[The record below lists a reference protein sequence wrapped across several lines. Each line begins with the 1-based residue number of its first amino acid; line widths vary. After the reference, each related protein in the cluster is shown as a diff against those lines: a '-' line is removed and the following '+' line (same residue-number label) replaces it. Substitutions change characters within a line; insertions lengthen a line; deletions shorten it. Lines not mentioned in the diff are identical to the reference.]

1 MKSKSLRNANG
12 LYFFLKPNEARSKD
26 DETVK
31 LEEKWGQIPGSSS
44 RLIFENKKINNKKI
58 LSLPN
63 ILMCLFYEFAG
74 KFHSICADFRRMN
87 CLYVKNDKS
96 PPCVIYTCLMP
107 GEWWIN
113 IWMNTKLVQSIYCLL
128 TQVHPNLT
136 FENIHCLNC
145 IHFRNNKAQLNENVA
160 L

>member
-58 LSLPN
+58 LFLPN
-63 ILMCLFYEFAG
+63 ILMCLFYESAV
-74 KFHSICADFRRMN
+74 KFHSMQLFVCEEWQIAAVRN
-87 CLYVKNDKS
+87 LYVFNARRVMND
-96 PPCVIYTCLMP
+96 
-107 GEWWIN
+107 E
-113 IWMNTKLVQSIYCLL
+113 WMNTKLVQSIYCLL

>member
-1 MKSKSLRNANG
+1 MR
-12 LYFFLKPNEARSKD
+12 R
-26 DETVK
+26 
-31 LEEKWGQIPGSSS
+31 KWGQTPGSSS

-96 PPCVIYTCLMP
+96 PPCVIHTCLMP

-113 IWMNTKLVQSIYCLL
+113 IWINTKLVQSIYCLL

>member
-1 MKSKSLRNANG
+1 MLMDYIFFWSQMRPGQKETKWLSLR
-12 LYFFLKPNEARSKD
+12 R
-26 DETVK
+26 
-31 LEEKWGQIPGSSS
+31 KWGQTPGSSS

-63 ILMCLFYEFAG
+63 ILMCLFYEIAG

-113 IWMNTKLVQSIYCLL
+113 IWMNTMLVQSIYCLL

>member
-1 MKSKSLRNANG
+1 MKSNLSEMLMDYIFFWSQMRPGQKETKWLSLR
-12 LYFFLKPNEARSKD
+12 R
-26 DETVK
+26 
-31 LEEKWGQIPGSSS
+31 KWGQTPGSSS

-96 PPCVIYTCLMP
+96 PPCVIYTCQASD
-107 GEWWIN
+107 EWWVNEYKACSKYLLSIN
-113 IWMNTKLVQSIYCLL
+113 TSTSQPDLWK
-128 TQVHPNLT
+128 HPLSELYT
-136 FENIHCLNC
+136 FQ
-145 IHFRNNKAQLNENVA
+145 K
-160 L
+160 

>member
-1 MKSKSLRNANG
+1 MKSNLSEMLMDYIFFWSQMRPGQKETKRLSLR
-12 LYFFLKPNEARSKD
+12 K
-26 DETVK
+26 
-31 LEEKWGQIPGSSS
+31 KWGQISGSSS

-63 ILMCLFYEFAG
+63 ILMCLFYESAV
-74 KFHSICADFRRMN
+74 KFHSMQLFVCEEWQIAAVRNSYVFNARRVMN
-87 CLYVKNDKS
+87 D
-96 PPCVIYTCLMP
+96 
-107 GEWWIN
+107 E
-113 IWMNTKLVQSIYCLL
+113 WMNTKLVQSIYCLL